1 MPEATG
7 TFEVQMTPQGQADTA
22 DGNALGE
29 MRLDKRFS
37 GDLSGTGAGRM
48 LTALTTTQGSAG
60 YVAIER
66 FTGSLHGLSGS
77 FVFQHSGSM
86 DRTTRQLSITVV
98 PDSGTGELS
107 GLRGQ
112 FMIEIEGGVHRY
124 RFEYTLP

>member
-1 MPEATG
+1 MPQATG
-7 TFEVQMTPQGQADTA
+7 TFEVQMTPQGQADAA

-37 GDLSGTGAGRM
+37 GDLCGAGAGRM
-48 LTALTTTQGSAG
+48 LTAMTATQGSAG

-66 FTGSLHGLSGS
+66 FTGSLHGRSGS

-86 DRTTRQLSITVV
+86 DRTTRQLSISVV
-98 PDSGTGELS
+98 PDSGIGDLA